1 MDAFSLE
8 QWLVVTLAFLL
19 GLFLG
24 MALLAGGKWKRRYR
38 EEAARREEIEAENA
52 RLRREA
58 DEMDTL
64 RHAAA
69 RDEARR
75 RGDDEPAPL

>member
-8 QWLVVTLAFLL
+8 QWLVVALAFLL

-24 MALLAGGKWKRRYR
+24 MALLAGGKWKRRFR
-38 EEAARREEIEAENA
+38 EEAARREEVEAENS

-58 DEMDTL
+58 DEMDSL
-64 RHAAA
+64 RHAAS

-75 RGDDEPAPL
+75 RGDDEPGPL